1 MSCES
6 RRLHSGIILNVING
20 TSPTQTGIQPIYEHD
35 IRRPLSFGSV
45 IDGIRNQWVGHDWH
59 IDFDG
64 RQYQLS
70 SSSGSRSFIST
81 LESPLKVEWSWF
93 RRYLKLGNERLVRLS
108 GLSRNEI
115 ASLLLAADIETAVKW
130 SLSLE
135 EILTNAAVQQRWIP
149 SETIERVVV
158 GMPDRKIV
166 HQVRKA
172 GIASLLSN
180 VESTAIDR
188 LQLDIG
194 EHFAEAN
201 EYVRLAEFE
210 TRRSFFN
217 QIERQPLSEEQSN
230 AVIAFDNRVQ
240 VVAAAG
246 SGKTSVMVARAAYAV
261 HRGFISPDRIL
272 LLAFNKSAAD
282 ELQERVQQRLTAAG
296 IDSTNIRAS
305 TFHSF
310 GLDVIGKKTGVR
322 PRAASWLENGQ
333 DTGVIQLIVDQL
345 RDSSTEFRYKWD
357 LFRLL
362 FANLAATP
370 DGGDHDHYDRETRET
385 GYKTFDGKYV
395 RSHGERLIAN
405 WLYLSGV
412 KYEYERKYVH
422 RTATSDHSQYM
433 PDFYYPLADLWH
445 EHWALDRN
453 GNPPPNFSGYAES
466 IEWKRETHKK
476 NGTKLIESTW
486 AEIVYGSGL
495 VNLESQLR
503 QNGIKTD
510 WNPDRAIDTN
520 QAVRPEQMCRLIRT
534 FMSHIKSGK
543 LDETSIQRRLSSSH
557 AHLEGTRT
565 SLFLDI
571 YWPIQKEWDR
581 RLREEE
587 FVDFEDML
595 SIAADILENNEYEA
609 PYDLILVDELQDAS
623 QARARLVRGLTNRQG
638 KFLLAV
644 GDDWQSIN
652 RFAGADIS
660 VMTDFHN
667 MFGPGPRLELTTT
680 FRCTQKICD
689 VSSRFV
695 SKNPKQIKKQ
705 VNSVHVEE
713 GEPVLLIR
721 ADNPSQA
728 LEKYLW
734 RLSARLATEGTQKV
748 QGTKTTVDL
757 LGRYRHDKE
766 LMPKNLPQNLDVRF
780 RTVHSAKGLEA
791 DYVIIVNVKSGTYGF
806 PSTIADDQVLD
817 LAMSEGDSF
826 EHAEERRLF
835 YVALTRARRQ
845 AVIITQPGLE
855 SPFVTELNE
864 YLEVS
869 EITSEGEI
877 KSAMKICN
885 LCGKGTLVTRQ
896 GPYGQFFGCSR
907 FPACRGPKKDN
918 RTNSANRARS
928 RQSQYARRRGRYR

>member
-1 MSCES
+1 MNAVLRNRWVGPNWEIVFDGGQYH
-6 RRLHSGIILNVING
+6 L
-20 TSPTQTGIQPIYEHD
+20 TSP
-35 IRRPLSFGSV
+35 
-45 IDGIRNQWVGHDWH
+45 
-59 IDFDG
+59 
-64 RQYQLS
+64 
-70 SSSGSRSFIST
+70 SGTKSFIST
-81 LESPLKVEWSWF
+81 DEIPLNTKRSWF
-93 RRYLKLGNERLVRLS
+93 RRYLNLGNERLVRLS
-108 GLSRNEI
+108 GHSRHEI
-115 ASLLLAADIETAVKW
+115 ATLLLAADLDKAVKW
-130 SLSLE
+130 SLSFE
-135 EILTNAAVQQRWIP
+135 NVTTNAANNQRWI
-149 SETIERVVV
+149 STETTMRLINEKPDIRIVERV
-158 GMPDRKIV
+158 RKSEIT
-166 HQVRKA
+166 
-172 GIASLLSN
+172 SLLPR
-180 VESTAIDR
+180 VELLAIER
-188 LQLDIG
+188 LQLDVRKHI
-194 EHFAEAN
+194 AEAN
-201 EYVRLAEFE
+201 EYVRLSELE
-210 TRRSFFN
+210 TRQSFFN

-261 HRGFISPDRIL
+261 QRGFIAPDRIL
-272 LLAFNKSAAD
+272 LLAFNKAAAD
-282 ELQERVQQRLTAAG
+282 ELQERVQQRLSAAG

-310 GLDVIGKKTGVR
+310 GLDVIGKKTGAKPR
-322 PRAASWLENGQ
+322 PAPWLESGR
-333 DTGVIQLIVDQL
+333 DSAVIQEIVDQL

-362 FANLAATP
+362 FANLASTP

-385 GYKTFDGKYV
+385 GYKTFDGNNV

-412 KYEYERKYVH
+412 KYEYERQYAH
-422 RTATSDHSQYM
+422 RTASPDHSQYR
-433 PDFYYPLADLWH
+433 PDFYYPSSDLWH

-453 GNPPPNFSGYAES
+453 GKAPAQFHGYAEG

-476 NGTKLIESTW
+476 YGTKLIESTW

-495 VNLESQLR
+495 VDLESSLR
-503 QNGIKTD
+503 DNGINTD
-510 WNPDRAIDTN
+510 WNPDRPIDAN
-520 QAVRPEQMCRLIRT
+520 QTVRPEQMCRLIRT
-534 FMSHIKSGK
+534 FMSHIKSSK
-543 LDETSIQRRLSSSH
+543 LDEDSIQRRLSTSH
-557 AHLEGTRT
+557 AHLDGTRT

-595 SIAADILENNEYEA
+595 SIAADILENKEYEA
-609 PYDLILVDELQDAS
+609 PYDLILVDELQDSS
-623 QARARLVRGLTNRQG
+623 QARGRLVRGLINRPG
-638 KFLLAV
+638 KYLLAV

-660 VMTDFHN
+660 VMTDFQN
-667 MFGPGPRLELTTT
+667 MFGSGPRLELTTT

-689 VSSRFV
+689 VSSKFV
-695 SKNPKQIKKQ
+695 SQNPKQLKKK
-705 VNSVHVEE
+705 VRSIHTEA

-721 ADNPSQA
+721 DGDPEEAI
-728 LEKYLW
+728 EKYLW
-734 RLSARLATEGTQKV
+734 RLSAKLATDDSKKEDGIKR
-748 QGTKTTVDL
+748 TVDL

-766 LMPKNLPQNLDVRF
+766 LMPKNLPPNLDVRF

-791 DYVIIVNVKSGTYGF
+791 DYVIVVNVKSGIYGF

-835 YVALTRARRQ
+835 YVALTRARHQ

-855 SPFVTELNE
+855 SPFVIELNA
-864 YLEVS
+864 YSEVE
-869 EITSEGEI
+869 EITSEGET
-877 KSAMKICN
+877 KPELKICN
-885 LCGKGTLVTRQ
+885 LCGQGTLVARQ

-907 FPACRGPKKDN
+907 FPACRGPKKEKRPNSTSIPRN
-918 RTNSANRARS
+918 R
-928 RQSQYARRRGRYR
+928 QQQYSRRRRRY

>member
-1 MSCES
+1 M
-6 RRLHSGIILNVING
+6 N
-20 TSPTQTGIQPIYEHD
+20 D
-35 IRRPLSFGSV
+35 AA
-45 IDGIRNQWVGHDWH
+45 RNRWVGQDWN
-59 IDFDG
+59 IAFDG
-64 RQYQLS
+64 YRYLLNS
-70 SSSGSRSFIST
+70 PSGSKSFIST
-81 LESPLKVEWSWF
+81 PESPLNAKWSWF
-93 RRYLKLGNERLVRLS
+93 RRYLNLGDERLVRLS
-108 GLSRNEI
+108 GISRHEI
-115 ASLLLAADIETAVKW
+115 ATLLLAADLDGAVKW
-130 SLSLE
+130 SLSFE
-135 EILTNAAVQQRWIP
+135 EILTNAAVHQRWIP
-149 SETIERVVV
+149 FETAERVVS
-158 GMPDRKIV
+158 GKPDNRV
-166 HQVRKA
+166 VDQVRKL
-172 GIASLLSN
+172 GIASNLSS
-180 VESTAIDR
+180 VESVAIER
-188 LQLDIG
+188 LQIDIRK
-194 EHFAEAN
+194 HIAEAN
-201 EYVRLAEFE
+201 EYVRLAELE
-210 TRRSFFN
+210 TRSSFFN

-261 HRGFISPDRIL
+261 HRGFIAPDRIL
-272 LLAFNKSAAD
+272 LLAFNKAAAD

-296 IDSTNIRAS
+296 IDSTKIRAS

-310 GLDVIGKKTGVR
+310 GLDVIGKKTGAR

-333 DTGVIQLIVDQL
+333 DTVVIQQIVDQL
-345 RDSSTEFRYKWD
+345 RDSSVEFRYKWD

-362 FANLAATP
+362 FANLASTP

-422 RTATSDHSQYM
+422 RTASPDHSQYM
-433 PDFYYPLADLWH
+433 PDFYYPSADLWH

-453 GNPPPNFSGYAES
+453 GNPPPKFHGYAES
-466 IEWKRETHKK
+466 IEWKRETHKRY
-476 NGTKLIESTW
+476 GTKLIESTW
-486 AEIVYGSGL
+486 AEIVYRSGL
-495 VNLESQLR
+495 VDLESQLR
-503 QNGIKTD
+503 DNGITTD
-510 WNPDRAIDTN
+510 WNPDRPIDAN
-520 QAVRPEQMCRLIRT
+520 QAIRPEQMCRLIRT
-534 FMSHIKSGK
+534 FMSHIKSSK
-543 LDETSIQRRLSSSH
+543 LDETSIQRRLSTSH
-557 AHLEGTRT
+557 AHLDGTRT

-623 QARARLVRGLTNRQG
+623 QARGRLVRGLTNRQG

-660 VMTDFHN
+660 VMTEFRN

-695 SKNPKQIKKQ
+695 SENPKQLKKQ
-705 VNSVHVEE
+705 VKSSHIGA

-721 ADNPSQA
+721 DGNPAQA
-728 LEKYLW
+728 IEKYLW
-734 RLSARLATEGTQKV
+734 RLSVKLSSDKSKKLKGI
-748 QGTKTTVDL
+748 KTTVDL

-766 LMPKNLPQNLDVRF
+766 LMPKNLPPNLDVRF

-791 DYVIIVNVKSGTYGF
+791 DYVIIVNVKSGIYGF
-806 PSTIADDQVLD
+806 PSTIADDQILD

-835 YVALTRARRQ
+835 YVALTRARHQ
-845 AVIITQPGLE
+845 AVIISQPGME
-855 SPFVTELNE
+855 SPFVIELDA
-864 YLEVS
+864 YSEVE
-869 EITSEGEI
+869 EITSEGET
-877 KSAMKICN
+877 KPALKICN
-885 LCGKGTLVTRQ
+885 LCGQGALVVRH
-896 GPYGQFFGCSR
+896 GPYGEFLGCSR
-907 FPACRGPKKDN
+907 FPACRGPKKETRSTPKN
-918 RTNSANRARS
+918 RSS
-928 RQSQYARRRGRYR
+928 YRQTQYTRRRGRYR

>member
-1 MSCES
+1 M
-6 RRLHSGIILNVING
+6 
-20 TSPTQTGIQPIYEHD
+20 
-35 IRRPLSFGSV
+35 
-45 IDGIRNQWVGHDWH
+45 IDVVRNRWVGHNWN
-59 IDFDG
+59 IEFDG
-64 RQYQLS
+64 QHYHLS
-70 SSSGSRSFIST
+70 DASGLRSLVST
-81 LESPLKVEWSWF
+81 LESPLNVRWSWF
-93 RRYLKLGNERLVRLS
+93 RRYLHLGEERLVRLS

-115 ASLLLAADIETAVKW
+115 AFLLLAADLDGAVKW
-130 SLSLE
+130 SHLFE

-149 SETIERVVV
+149 SETTESVIKTRPDV
-158 GMPDRKIV
+158 GIV
-166 HQVRKA
+166 EKVRKT
-172 GIASLLSN
+172 GIDSMLSS
-180 VESTAIDR
+180 VESVAISR

-194 EHFAEAN
+194 AHIAEAN
-201 EYVRLAEFE
+201 EYVRLAELE
-210 TRRSFFN
+210 TRRSFFD
-217 QIERQPLSEEQSN
+217 QIEQQPLSIEQSN

-261 HRGFISPDRIL
+261 NRGFIAPERIL
-272 LLAFNKSAAD
+272 LLAFNKAAAD
-282 ELQERVQQRLTAAG
+282 ELQERVQKRLTTAG
-296 IDSTNIRAS
+296 IDSTRIRAS

-310 GLDVIGKKTGVR
+310 GLDIIGQKTGAR

-333 DTGVIQLIVDQL
+333 DTGVIQQIVDQL
-345 RDSSTEFRYKWD
+345 RDSSAEFRYKWD
-357 LFRLL
+357 LYRLL
-362 FANLAATP
+362 FANVASTP

-405 WLYLSGV
+405 WLYLNGV
-412 KYEYERKYVH
+412 NYAYERKYVH
-422 RTATSDHSQYM
+422 RTEGPDHSQYT
-433 PDFYYPLADLWH
+433 PDFYYPTADLWH

-453 GNPPPNFSGYAES
+453 GNPPAEFHGYAES

-476 NGTKLIESTW
+476 FGTKLIESTW
-486 AEIVYGSGL
+486 ADIVYGSGL
-495 VNLESQLR
+495 VDLESQLR
-503 QNGIKTD
+503 ENGIETD
-510 WNPDRAIDTN
+510 WNPDRPIGAN

-534 FMSHIKSGK
+534 FMSHIKSSK
-543 LDETSIQRRLSSSH
+543 LDEASVLRRLSTSH
-557 AHLEGTRT
+557 AHLDGTRT

-571 YWPIQKEWDR
+571 FWPIQKEWDR
-581 RLREEE
+581 RLCEEE

-595 SIAADILENNEYEA
+595 SIAADILENHEYEA

-623 QARARLVRGLTNRQG
+623 QARGRLIRGLINRRG
-638 KFLLAV
+638 KYLLAV

-667 MFGPGPRLELTTT
+667 TFGHGLRLELTTT
-680 FRCTQKICD
+680 FRCTQNICD

-695 SKNPKQIKKQ
+695 SENPKQIKKR
-705 VNSVHVEE
+705 VKSSHGGA

-721 ADNPSQA
+721 DEDPIQA

-734 RLSARLATEGTQKV
+734 RLSAKLTSDDSKKV
-748 QGTKTTVDL
+748 DGRKTTVDL

-766 LMPKNLPQNLDVRF
+766 LMPKKLPPNLDVRF

-791 DYVIIVNVKSGTYGF
+791 DYVIVVNVKSGTYGF

-845 AVIITQPGLE
+845 AVIISQPGME
-855 SPFVTELNE
+855 SPFVIEINA
-864 YLEVS
+864 YSEVE

-877 KSAMKICN
+877 KAALKICS
-885 LCGKGTLVTRQ
+885 LCGQGTMVARQ

-907 FPACRGPKKDN
+907 FPACRGPKKVT
-918 RTNSANRARS
+918 RAKPTNSTRNRP
-928 RQSQYARRRGRYR
+928 SQYSRRRGRYR